1 MMIVLRVML
10 YVGGQD
16 GVASTAGIAGIAP
29 QRPLRPRAG
38 PRGCAAPEDSSS
50 RSSDFSAAR
59 GCMPAP
65 DGSPI
70 TACASSASAVAQ
82 TSAVHVAATSFAGR
96 RRSSSIRRQ
105 LADEQL
111 RALAAQTK
119 RN

>member
-1 MMIVLRVML
+1 MIIVLRVML

-16 GVASTAGIAGIAP
+16 GVASMDVVGIAP
-29 QRPLRPRAG
+29 QGPRAG
-38 PRGCAAPEDSSS
+38 PRGCIESS

-59 GCMPAP
+59 GCMPAL

-70 TACASSASAVAQ
+70 TACASSASAVVH

-96 RRSSSIRRQ
+96 RRSSSICRQ

-111 RALAAQTK
+111 RGLLCTASA
-119 RN
+119 R

>member
-16 GVASTAGIAGIAP
+16 GVASTAGIAP
-29 QRPLRPRAG
+29 QRPRAG

>member
-1 MMIVLRVML
+1 MIIVLRVML

-16 GVASTAGIAGIAP
+16 GVASMDVVGIAP
-29 QRPLRPRAG
+29 QGPRAG

>member
-1 MMIVLRVML
+1 MIIVLRVML

-16 GVASTAGIAGIAP
+16 GVASTAGIAP
-29 QRPLRPRAG
+29 QGPRAG
-38 PRGCAAPEDSSS
+38 PRGCIESS

-59 GCMPAP
+59 GCMLAP